1 MGTRTSINVNAL
13 GFPDLSA
20 AQTAINAA
28 LAPLLTQL
36 IGAFAIQVTDQAP
49 QTVREVK
56 AFIDIDSGGTVI
68 TSPFQVMCF
77 QADIDQTLD
86 LQLNAFRAA
95 NPSYFFA
102 APLYIWSVSIS
113 QVPFRCMAFL
123 PYNTDAV
130 AGAANWA
137 PGYSGGGSG
146 GGSIPWPGAFSPKTL
161 TNNSGGSHIRG
172 SIAYINGNDTVGS
185 ASSVGGAPDV
195 GLAQAR
201 VKVMCLDTVPN
212 GGTGRYVSGGLVIG
226 LAGLVAGGDYWLS
239 VTPGLFSNAPDVT
252 PGNWL
257 CNIGQALS
265 TTELYFNPSIPQQ
278 N

>member
-13 GFPDLSA
+13 GFPTLAA
-20 AQTAINAA
+20 AQTAINAV
-28 LAPLLTQL
+28 LAPLLSQI
-36 IGAFAIQVTDQAP
+36 IGNFSVQVTDQAP

-56 AFIDIDSGGTVI
+56 CFIDYDSAGTVI
-68 TSPFQVMCF
+68 TTPYQVVCF
-77 QADIDQTLD
+77 QADIDETLD
-86 LQLNAFRAA
+86 LQLNAFRSA
-95 NPSYFFA
+95 NPAYFFA
-102 APLYIWSVSIS
+102 APIYLWSVSIS

-123 PYNTDAV
+123 VYNTDATN
-130 AGAANWA
+130 GAANWA
-137 PGYSGGGSG
+137 PGYSGGGGSG
-146 GGSIPWPGAFSPKTL
+146 GTLPWPGAFSPKVL

-172 SIAYINGNDTVGS
+172 SIAYINGNDAVGS
-185 ASSVGGAPDV
+185 ASSVGGGPDV

-226 LAGLVAGGDYWLS
+226 LAGLVACNDYWLGT
-239 VTPGLFSNAPDVT
+239 TPGLFSNTPDLT
-252 PGNWL
+252 SGNWL